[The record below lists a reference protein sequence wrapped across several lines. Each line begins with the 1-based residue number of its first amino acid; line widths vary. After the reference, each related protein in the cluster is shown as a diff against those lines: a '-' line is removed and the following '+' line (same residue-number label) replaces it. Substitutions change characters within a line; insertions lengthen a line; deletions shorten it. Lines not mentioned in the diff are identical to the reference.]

1 MPEKGPSQ
9 ILKPQLRHDNIW
21 NNSKQRAKS
30 SRGSHGEGPT
40 SHRLVLLL
48 VQKLA
53 YPRSKSADQAAANS
67 LRPYQEGLDGVASK
81 ASFEQ
86 RQ

>member
-53 YPRSKSADQAAANS
+53 FPCSKSAAQAAANS